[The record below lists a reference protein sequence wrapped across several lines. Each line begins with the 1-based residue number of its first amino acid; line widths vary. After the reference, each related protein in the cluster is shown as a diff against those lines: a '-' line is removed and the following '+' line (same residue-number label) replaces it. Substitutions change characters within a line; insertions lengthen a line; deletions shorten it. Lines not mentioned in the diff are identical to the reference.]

1 MIPLLRA
8 MSAGTRNSTKRNTP
22 ENAAQVA
29 SLLAEQWPDAYVELD
44 YQNAFQLLVATIL
57 AAQSTDKMIN
67 TITPALFAQYPDPAA
82 LAAAN
87 PAEVERLILKSGFF
101 RQKTK
106 SIIKMAQHLLE
117 HHRGQVP
124 TTIEEMVK
132 IPGVGRK
139 TANVVLGNALGI
151 HEGVVVDTHVT
162 RLTQRLGL
170 TSETEPVEIE
180 QDLMKLLPREQW
192 TPFANRLIW
201 HGRRICTAKN
211 PDHEHCPLAPIC
223 PSAHLATL
231 PSTRPQ
237 AKKVLKLDGSAK
249 KKATRAAAL
258 AKAAPK
264 KPQKATAGKGKGKG
278 KGMPLGSEARR

>member
-1 MIPLLRA
+1 

-22 ENAAQVA
+22 ENATQVA

-87 PAEVERLILKSGFF
+87 PAHVEQLVLKSGFF

-106 SIIKMAQHLLE
+106 SIMKMAQYLLD
-117 HHRGQVP
+117 HHGGQVP
-124 TTIEEMVK
+124 KTIDELVK
-132 IPGVGRK
+132 VPGVGRK
-139 TANVVLGNALGI
+139 TANVVLGNALGV
-151 HEGVVVDTHVT
+151 HAGVVVDTHVT
-162 RLTQRLGL
+162 RLSQRLGL
-170 TSETEPVEIE
+170 TKETDPEGIE

-201 HGRRICTAKN
+201 HGRRICMAKN
-211 PDHEHCPLAPIC
+211 PDHDHCPLAPIC
-223 PSAHLATL
+223 PSAHLVEL

-237 AKKVLKLDGSAK
+237 AKKRVLKLDKPAK
-249 KKATRAAAL
+249 QKATRAAAI
-258 AKAAPK
+258 AKATPK
-264 KPQKATAGKGKGKG
+264 RKTTKAAKK
-278 KGMPLGSEARR
+278 R